1 MNNYFERLITIAE
14 ISGNHK
20 NNYDDCAQLI
30 DRAQK
35 SGFSHAKLQTFTAD
49 GLTINSHKK
58 EFIISDKSS
67 PWHNRSLYDLYIES
81 CLDWKIQKKIFK
93 NYKKKKIEIFTSIFC
108 KDSLNFAIKN
118 GLKLIKISS
127 FESSNF
133 LLLYEVVKTGIPIII
148 STGSTKD
155 IEIEKTIS
163 FIKSKGKND
172 LALLLCVSD
181 YPADAKD
188 YNLSRIKYL
197 KDKYSLPIGISDH
210 TVGKEL
216 ATAAI
221 GAGATIIEKH
231 VCLEEDKQSIDSHF
245 SLSSDKFSDFCNTV
259 NVIYD
264 SLNKKPNKISLRGRN
279 FRSSLYYQKDLKKG
293 SILKISDFKSVR
305 PNLGLPSENIFKIV
319 GKRLKSSVIK
329 DEPVKLNHL
338 E

>member
-1 MNNYFERLITIAE
+1 MNNYFDRLITIAE

-20 NNYDDCAQLI
+20 NNFDDCSQLI

-35 SGFSHAKLQTFTAD
+35 WIFPCRKLQTFTAG

-58 EFIISDKSS
+58 EFIVTDKSS
-67 PWHNRSLYDLYIES
+67 PWHNRSLYDLYTES
-81 CLDWKIQKKIFK
+81 CLDWRIQKKIFK
-93 NYKKKKIEIFTSIFC
+93 NYKKRKSKYSHQFC

-133 LLLYEVVKTGIPIII
+133 LLLNEVVKTDIPIII

-155 IEIEKTIS
+155 IEIDKTIS
-163 FIKSKGKND
+163 FIKSKGKNE

-181 YPADAKD
+181 YPADVKD

-197 KDKYSLPIGISDH
+197 KEKFSLPIGVSDH

-221 GAGATIIEKH
+221 GAGATLIEKH

-245 SLSSDKFSDFCNTV
+245 SLSSDKFSDFR
-259 NVIYD
+259 Y
-264 SLNKKPNKISLRGRN
+264 S
-279 FRSSLYYQKDLKKG
+279 
-293 SILKISDFKSVR
+293 
-305 PNLGLPSENIFKIV
+305 
-319 GKRLKSSVIK
+319 
-329 DEPVKLNHL
+329 
-338 E
+338 